1 MKIILIENCVLRDE
15 DIDYDNQNVLEITYI
30 DDNFKEKVMYFDIND
45 KRINSYEVIITD
57 NTKITKIM

>member
-30 DDNFKEKVMYFDIND
+30 DDNFKEKVIYFDIND

>member
-1 MKIILIENCVLRDE
+1 MKILLIENCILRDE

-57 NTKITKIM
+57 DTKITKIL

>member
-1 MKIILIENCVLRDE
+1 MKILLIENCILRDE

-30 DDNFKEKVMYFDIND
+30 DDNSKEKVMYFDIND

-57 NTKITKIM
+57 DTKITKIL